1 MPVDKA
7 TRKARHEASV
17 SPKLNTTNF
26 ATPNSGSEGQV
37 VFREEAGV
45 VKQLVKKNGAWR
57 KVG

>member
-7 TRKARHEASV
+7 TRRARHEAAV
-17 SPKLNTTNF
+17 SPKLNATNF

-37 VFREEAGV
+37 VFREEGGT
-45 VKQLVKKNGAWR
+45 VKQLVKKNNIWR